1 MKQIKLN
8 RGHKKPH
15 RLKAH
20 PFYGPLCEPSRGF
33 SLVELM
39 IAMVLGL
46 AITGGITALFISN
59 NQSYRTQQ
67 AAASAQESG
76 RLAFELL
83 ARYIRMAGSTGCP
96 DTGRVVD
103 VIKAGGTGTSWWTG
117 PFNSAVQGYSS
128 SDSLPATTS
137 VTRVSGSDALLIH
150 GADNGG
156 GFSVAGHNPTSA
168 TITLNK
174 NPPFKD
180 GQVLVVCDAAQA
192 SILQVSN
199 NNTSGNDFKFEH
211 NTGKGT
217 PGNCSKFLGRSDW
230 TCTGSHTENKYSNC
244 QAPLDTAATA
254 PCEYQYG
261 PDATVA
267 AYNST
272 LYFLGTNTDGVPAL
286 YQLVADG
293 ATTPVA
299 QEMVDGIKN
308 MTLRYGVD
316 TTGDGQVDAYQ
327 AASAV
332 TDWSKVH
339 SVQVNLLACASMQNV
354 SPIKQ
359 TITDVFGGT
368 ATTSTDNSLCK
379 PFTGT
384 VYIRSQ

>member
-1 MKQIKLN
+1 MKQIELT
-8 RGHKKPH
+8 RGQS
-15 RLKAH
+15 
-20 PFYGPLCEPSRGF
+20 FGF

-46 AITGGITALFISN
+46 AITGGVTALFISN

-67 AAASAQESG
+67 AAANAQESG

-117 PFNSAVQGYSS
+117 PFDSAVQGYN
-128 SDSLPATTS
+128 DTNLPASTGS
-137 VTRVSGSDALLIH
+137 VSPVGGSDALLIH
-150 GADNGG
+150 SADGA
-156 GFSVAGHNPTSA
+156 GFSVAGHDPTSA

-192 SILQVSN
+192 SILQISN
-199 NNTSGNDFKFEH
+199 INSSGNDNKFVH
-211 NTGKGT
+211 NTGKGS
-217 PGNCSKFLGRSDW
+217 PGNCSKFLGQ
-230 TCTGSHTENKYSNC
+230 SNWSCDPSSGNGGGNGGGGGGTNTSC
-244 QAPLDTAATA
+244 QAPLNTAAAA
-254 PCEYQYG
+254 PCAYTYG

-272 LYFLGTNTDGVPAL
+272 LYFLGINPDGVPAL
-286 YQLVADG
+286 YQMVADG
-293 ATTPVA
+293 TATPVA
-299 QEMVDGIKN
+299 QEMVDGIKK

-316 TTGDGQVDAYQ
+316 TSSPSNGQVDAYQ

-339 SVQVNLLACASMQNV
+339 SVQVNLLACAPMQNV
-354 SPIKQ
+354 SPIRQ

>member
-1 MKQIKLN
+1 MKQIELT
-8 RGHKKPH
+8 RGQC
-15 RLKAH
+15 
-20 PFYGPLCEPSRGF
+20 FGF

-46 AITGGITALFISN
+46 AITGGVTALFISN

-67 AAASAQESG
+67 AAANAQESG

-117 PFNSAVQGYSS
+117 PFDSAVQGYN
-128 SDSLPATTS
+128 DTNLPVSTGS
-137 VTRVSGSDALLIH
+137 VSPVGGSDALLIH
-150 GADNGG
+150 SADGA
-156 GFSVAGHNPTSA
+156 GFSVAAHNPDSA

-192 SILQVSN
+192 SILQISN
-199 NNTSGNDFKFEH
+199 INSSGNDNKFVH
-211 NTGKGT
+211 NAGNGGT
-217 PGNCSKFLGRSDW
+217 QGNCSKFLGRSDW
-230 TCTGSHTENKYSNC
+230 TCTGSHTENNYSEC
-244 QAPLDTAATA
+244 QAPLNTSSTA

-272 LYFLGTNTDGVPAL
+272 LYFLGANPDGVPAL
-286 YQLVADG
+286 YQMVADG
-293 ATTPVA
+293 TTTPVP
-299 QEMVDGIKN
+299 QEMVDGIKK

-316 TTGDGQVDAYQ
+316 TSIPSNGQVDTYQ
-327 AASAV
+327 AASTV

-339 SVQVNLLACASMQNV
+339 SVQVNLLACAPMQNV
-354 SPIKQ
+354 SPINQ